1 MICSL
6 CNNQGYVKAHQSKTM
21 EAVIITK
28 TLGPHKVMLNMLVM
42 GEPSSVSSHM
52 VIACNG
58 QGPVVSAEPTSLDFG
73 EVKVLEEKTM
83 EFQLIN
89 DSPVPTQ
96 FIATLKSEDSLCSVS
111 PESGDLEPHESMII
125 TVKLCLVEPGKYK
138 DKIMLR
144 VINSRIIPVEVKGTG
159 YGCSV
164 VFEPQIF
171 PTFDWGLLFSHQQID
186 RTITLTNKGTHDYQM
201 IWITEPEVRF
211 RRGQM
216 LMSHTTKF
224 QLHPSIVNIPPGE
237 TRHVYCKL
245 FWKANECVVE
255 KWNVFG
261 QFHGIGKREL
271 IGTSSFTVTLTEP
284 QILFSKRRLTF
295 RVDVCPEEDKLQQI
309 DELLVTNQSKLDL
322 NVQLSVREPF
332 HLITSAEEHVQSMQ
346 IVLIDGGTTKI
357 RVFFSFNGD
366 TEDCYSKNYS
376 GILRLEYQ
384 EHPNQD
390 KITCKGYVNFPN
402 LDIQP
407 SDFVINCELGTS
419 AEEILTLTNN
429 GPISV
434 VYKFLWLA
442 DSIDIQRD
450 SDVVPECS
458 GCSSRKAKLEA
469 DTAEMQEV
477 EVADEV
483 HEDIYTSDKQDG
495 VGDGPLDTI
504 PPPTNSPISENQSSE
519 IPLTEKISEI
529 HDCLVSA
536 KEIRNFLMPI
546 VGSYFKAD
554 EDLVVLESMQTDPP
568 RNDYINEVL
577 KIVPNE
583 GTVLPYSVQRVH
595 VGFHGF
601 ERLRIKAIIVCEIF
615 RGPTERIHLLA
626 RADAIRYAIDT
637 NVIDFGQQIG
647 HLMPVTIEVIAYGA
661 FPQVYLCIPRGKM
674 HQYHSIELEYSAIQS
689 LTEDFIVNK
698 IGNIV
703 AKKINDLLETDMEM
717 LADMKHV
724 IVERTAHYS
733 ANVINYG
740 PWNVEMRMK
749 MENKK
754 DHPGR
759 SGIIVH
765 FRKHSKLLVGDSA
778 ILQVTWHPT
787 RERFSEKSTEVKH
800 MIYIEVLYGCT
811 IPVTIKGIVTYP
823 YVTVNTKFLD
833 FQDVVVGECLVLHIL
848 IKNDGLVDCEWE
860 ARLSD
865 VHRKK
870 QHEDYP
876 FYVEYDTNYC
886 PPGHFEIVRCYIET
900 RLKIIVKM
908 SPETQIVAITGRGI
922 EKRLNI
928 IEPTIQFLP
937 TIPYTNIQ
945 EVVFTIENTC
955 NYPVEFFWH
964 HLDDVFQMEDHITKA
979 LLYYYKVKEI
989 LLPPRKPGESI
1000 PWQLTKF
1007 YRDIIN
1013 EMAQALIMEKLNEE
1027 EIFEEE
1033 VQLERRSHEGD
1044 TGKKRERMTRS
1055 SVLKRKTRKRGRSI
1069 QQSTTRKSSVRE
1081 SSRRGKR
1088 NEVVS
1093 DLSSTDSGRKD
1104 CPDFPILNETLL
1116 ESIPLPTSDPE
1127 EIQHM
1132 LFCYIDSL
1140 YKSSDFQSRMKD
1152 PVKELFENIQRKSDV
1167 SNNIP
1172 DPSKPEKR
1180 VCVIFHG
1187 APFTEYQ
1194 EVACRSARVLE
1205 IPVLSIDK
1213 AITEVTALS
1222 GSPCSIQL
1230 RQIIDDAYEI
1240 YSEAFVKQK
1249 QRLISQ
1255 DAREGNEVGSESTRK
1270 TGTSSKRRSSLK
1282 EKSSRTGGSPKTS
1295 KKLKTS
1301 KAAKIQSSDAQ
1312 REAILRLHAD
1322 PDPLVELDK
1331 IPTNEKLEMLDAL
1344 SRYEYKIQAILLLQ
1358 KIVDHC
1364 DIHDSPRDRGDRSLR
1379 KKKDSFLGITSELIA
1394 EALEERLS
1402 MEDFKRGFV
1411 VQSLECNFL
1420 RNNTLEAL
1428 LSLLRI
1434 VGNIEYLLFVT
1445 FLNSMA
1451 CYDTRIEQLQKEIE
1465 LPTAQ
1470 KTELFIFAAM
1480 KATDPNQKIQD
1491 IDEMSS
1497 SEYDQLPDEDKKM
1510 YLDAILPLKRAE
1522 ASRRRARFIERMMER
1537 TKKKENRS
1545 YVSSLN
1551 TTKKKRNAKS
1561 TRHVTAA
1568 SNSRPASSKRGTS
1581 KATRSRDSSKRR
1593 KESVSSEVKEITAT
1607 MDRYYTDLSSIEAVI
1622 RNWDPI
1628 RKTIE
1633 TASTTK
1639 SKASRSARSKD
1650 VSPLDTV
1657 PEVPANNF
1665 HIWYVRS
1672 SDPWQDTMY
1681 DLVVAQMNENL
1692 LAKSALPVEIIPVP
1706 DLRPKLYSVLRWKDV
1721 EKRAKRILGDVYQL
1735 VSLTS
1740 MPEIFSVDESNAV
1753 SEVSVQENYTIAKRN
1768 RRRRGRKTS
1777 KTEEQKSLNRA
1788 ENRSVNAST
1797 IGSKDTN
1804 SASFLETIRE
1814 ESLKPR
1820 WILLPSESQ
1829 RFKIRFQPE
1838 ESGHYEEVYALTLLD
1853 GNYIT
1858 YEVNVTGV
1866 ADIPRLDMNPK
1877 TIFAKTANAKLNEAE
1892 SSTYFYDKEL
1902 YDFGSQLVLR
1912 KDRRPHRREA
1922 RLKFCNISEVE
1933 VEVRVSLTENDSQ
1946 CFFVQPQQ
1954 LLIARETKSTQ
1965 RGSCATL
1972 ILSAIAT
1979 RLGIITGK
1987 LFLCVTNNPKV
1998 EVIELQSKGTMLDIE
2013 LDEKELSFGRI
2024 LLYRIEYRTLT
2035 IRNKT
2040 PVPFFWY
2047 LEAEEPADPQITFTP
2062 FHGVIETR
2070 SEQKIEFCYHATT
2083 VGVVRKKAITFKAF
2097 LDEDDND
2104 PIFYDVV
2111 LISGETYDVAV
2122 DINYAN
2128 PIDLKYIKVNF
2139 AAKTTFSMRNRG
2151 DYEVK
2156 YVITMEDKEKL
2167 AKLNLPANFKKKL
2180 EIEPATGTVSPNQEK
2195 TVEMIFKAKTELT
2208 LKEAPILK
2216 CHLVDTHKETT
2227 VIAEI
2232 PLNVS
2237 LVAYYTRFR
2246 INPYPVVNF
2255 GALAMCT
2262 EKTMYLNIE
2271 NIGKFPLHYSI
2282 RLLHKH
2288 PSVMYMTKALP
2299 KEFPKKTS
2307 LAERRTTSKK
2317 GKKSA
2322 RSVKT
2327 ETKIHSEPERLIIGP
2342 ITIMK
2347 TEGTVD
2353 VDQADSIAISCYP
2366 EFVGSQEEQIIIV
2379 VDNSIPEDREGKTV
2393 TLSMNSFMPTI
2404 DFQDLDSTFQEN
2416 RVVDRIQDFDCPKDV
2431 LIVSWSF
2438 KTMHALQMR
2447 MCNLV
2452 FCLFIFIVSF
2462 FQIGAHTVFARQE
2475 KSLYFRYI
2483 NVLSTHVTCFKL
2495 HNRGVVAAN
2504 VEIRLM
2510 EESLTPN
2517 TAKYNTFIIEPTN
2530 DQIPP
2535 MSHKVF
2541 TVSFTPH
2548 IIETFQETFRA
2559 AVVLP
2564 SHLEADQLF
2573 IKLIGESC
2581 VPEVAITEP
2590 VHGARERPTL
2600 NFPRTL
2606 IDESSYRY
2614 LALENIGFIKAKV
2627 IVKIDED
2634 LNNVFLFSACSD
2646 TQHLLQI
2653 WQDYCD
2659 GERNKGKIF
2668 ARGGIDAT
2676 IFILALNPS
2685 QRYKERE
2692 NMLPNTCNFVVSEPR
2707 DRCIVV
2713 RLAPGNVARFK
2724 VIFAPT
2730 EIGKQYGKIRLH
2742 VIDNPYENLSTNLE
2756 GECYVE
2762 PIVLDGLQFE
2772 ENKRK
2777 VVTENHKVRRASS
2790 KQNSLVSASSNSMH
2804 SASLTYILDYGLC
2817 FVSKM
2822 YKKTFKI
2829 ANKSTDR
2836 WFRFQ
2841 WSAHPHVV
2849 FEPSIGHIKY
2859 LTCKEIVAT
2868 FLAPEP
2874 ANYENIR
2881 IECLIC
2887 EILVEYS
2894 QHELVGWDD
2903 RQTEVRWERVHH
2915 DLMDR
2920 ISNIDLFLKKI
2931 VEPTIEAKHE
2941 ILAGTNRS
2949 IDLLLNAIV
2958 AFSECLCTVEE
2969 ICFNDTLMFQ
2979 TREYKFF
2986 LSNPGIVDTVFAW
2999 KINMDEQYPKRYIG
3013 DSSNVTSRPRTAEE
3027 TRSQNSRSSRG
3038 IFSAT
3043 SELGRRNFG
3052 QDESSAGV
3060 NTNILS
3066 RRCMSF
3072 VSDSVD
3078 MKDASS
3084 TKQSDLFSSTAGLSG
3099 RTTDSWLE
3107 GDDLPFVIYPETGTI
3122 SPGQSVECTL
3132 KFSPKDVFYYKA
3144 YLTCNIENHES
3155 KQPNLTIP
3163 VVARSLLPYCHFDVQ
3178 DSDYVTS
3185 GRRDPS
3191 LPGPLGYEIDDPT
3204 LWQNIRVI
3212 EFKVVGVAGTH
3223 VKKFH
3228 LINPTV
3234 DDYYF
3239 SWTNRSALGP
3249 GEISNFHCAVT
3260 EGIAER
3266 GKRTDLA
3273 FTFLAENVGVF
3284 ESFWL
3289 FSIDRYNLE
3298 CLFLLVGIVIEPSVY
3313 CLTIHVKLKPTI
3325 LGFNVRDSLKILNN
3339 EDFHIPFS
3347 VLEESLYSEGKFQ
3360 KLSVT
3365 PMTGTLISKSE
3376 QHFWV
3381 EYHPTQVG
3389 EFHFSIQCAVK
3400 LMKNPLTM
3408 FVTASVYDIVSSVSY
3423 CKLNG
3428 EIVRA
3433 SESKE
3438 NVIDLGK
3445 IMPEVSINLK
3455 FDITNACKVAFYY
3468 AWELGMTPE
3477 ISCRNAYS
3485 VTTSQKQGH
3494 VTSENRSACYLTL
3507 TTYQKVTIKDHCVL
3521 LKISNGPTYKF
3532 TLKATSKRPAIEFSF
3547 NRYDFGPCYIQ
3558 QHNAI
3563 SYCAELRVTN
3573 SDDVAFII
3581 ECKFEEQPH
3590 LSVDLNSISE
3600 ALAAR
3605 STITIPIVFRPLKE
3619 IKYHE
3624 CLVFTINSANE
3635 KRITIIGEGIGYKRR
3650 YPALHFVSV
3659 FQVRLVNPRDQS
3671 IDLGNVPARKSVVR
3685 KIPVINEGLAPLDL
3699 RFGIMKYLND
3709 YDEYREN
3716 QRYCDPSDDESEM
3729 AQASIVEIK
3738 RSWTTDQR
3746 FTTGEPKLLDVLKIE
3761 PSSSVVLKRNKRVN
3775 VLVTFKSPSRMRSFE
3790 TKVAFQSSSMILPLF
3805 SVRGSCVGAEF
3816 RLNRNHI
3823 FFGTV
3828 VQGCTEE
3835 SKVILMNTG
3844 DLGSRFK
3851 WNTSKLPKDFQ
3862 IAPMSGYCSAGMD
3875 VSFTVKFQPPEQR
3888 NLIEGEAVMEI
3899 EKYQCLRVKISGA
3912 CCKLPDPI
3920 ETIAFECLVR
3930 GKQTRS
3936 VVITN
3941 DSTHTWKLKVEVTG
3955 DYFSV
3960 DETLQVPSLQFAPCI
3975 VTYSPLVMN
3984 SENTLHMVESQ
3995 PTNQSLKWKFIFE
4008 AVFLF
4013 FLFVQGT
4020 LMLKSQDENL
4030 YLLYF
4035 LRGRSLPPQVTEKIS
4050 RQFPAKTKYTELLP
4064 VHNWLNTQQRFQC
4077 KIELLRNDN
4086 TLSQIPLY
4094 SFVGNER
4101 IDVPPNSQRDYRAV
4115 FYCYEKWDFY
4125 FKVTFTNVEKE
4136 YQFYEIEYE
4145 VTEPEVIESIKL
4157 ATPARSQICYALKLE
4172 NPLERETIKFT
4183 AECLH
4188 PFVTVTKVSK
4198 IVQPLSHEYIT
4209 IIYHPTMP
4217 FITDVVM
4224 LNVDS
4229 EKLGRFPYELR
4240 LKASPAPPEK
4250 TTRVNAA
4257 LGSNYAFS
4265 LPVKNFTREN
4275 AIFLIHV
4282 DSECFACPKN
4292 IQVSELSEGIIDVI
4306 YEPYDV
4312 ENATATLI
4320 ASSDTAGE
4328 FIFPLIG
4335 SCSLPKP
4342 MGPYVITR
4350 SSPAFISFKNVFR
4363 EAKTF
4368 DFIVDVAEIFIMSTA
4383 STTLNSKQ
4391 SIDVKVS
4398 IRENELE
4405 EEDFKE
4411 EKYPVT
4417 GKLMAYC
4424 TDHAFSHIN
4433 WVYYLRAV
4441 FE

>member
-1 MICSL
+1 
-6 CNNQGYVKAHQSKTM
+6 
-21 EAVIITK
+21 
-28 TLGPHKVMLNMLVM
+28 
-42 GEPSSVSSHM
+42 
-52 VIACNG
+52 
-58 QGPVVSAEPTSLDFG
+58 
-73 EVKVLEEKTM
+73 
-83 EFQLIN
+83 
-89 DSPVPTQ
+89 
-96 FIATLKSEDSLCSVS
+96 
-111 PESGDLEPHESMII
+111 
-125 TVKLCLVEPGKYK
+125 
-138 DKIMLR
+138 
-144 VINSRIIPVEVKGTG
+144 
-159 YGCSV
+159 
-164 VFEPQIF
+164 
-171 PTFDWGLLFSHQQID
+171 
-186 RTITLTNKGTHDYQM
+186 
-201 IWITEPEVRF
+201 
-211 RRGQM
+211 
-216 LMSHTTKF
+216 
-224 QLHPSIVNIPPGE
+224 
-237 TRHVYCKL
+237 
-245 FWKANECVVE
+245 
-255 KWNVFG
+255 
-261 QFHGIGKREL
+261 
-271 IGTSSFTVTLTEP
+271 
-284 QILFSKRRLTF
+284 
-295 RVDVCPEEDKLQQI
+295 
-309 DELLVTNQSKLDL
+309 
-322 NVQLSVREPF
+322 
-332 HLITSAEEHVQSMQ
+332 
-346 IVLIDGGTTKI
+346 
-357 RVFFSFNGD
+357 
-366 TEDCYSKNYS
+366 
-376 GILRLEYQ
+376 
-384 EHPNQD
+384 
-390 KITCKGYVNFPN
+390 
-402 LDIQP
+402 
-407 SDFVINCELGTS
+407 
-419 AEEILTLTNN
+419 
-429 GPISV
+429 
-434 VYKFLWLA
+434 
-442 DSIDIQRD
+442 
-450 SDVVPECS
+450 
-458 GCSSRKAKLEA
+458 
-469 DTAEMQEV
+469 
-477 EVADEV
+477 
-483 HEDIYTSDKQDG
+483 
-495 VGDGPLDTI
+495 
-504 PPPTNSPISENQSSE
+504 
-519 IPLTEKISEI
+519 
-529 HDCLVSA
+529 
-536 KEIRNFLMPI
+536 
-546 VGSYFKAD
+546 
-554 EDLVVLESMQTDPP
+554 
-568 RNDYINEVL
+568 
-577 KIVPNE
+577 
-583 GTVLPYSVQRVH
+583 
-595 VGFHGF
+595 
-601 ERLRIKAIIVCEIF
+601 
-615 RGPTERIHLLA
+615 
-626 RADAIRYAIDT
+626 
-637 NVIDFGQQIG
+637 
-647 HLMPVTIEVIAYGA
+647 
-661 FPQVYLCIPRGKM
+661 
-674 HQYHSIELEYSAIQS
+674 
-689 LTEDFIVNK
+689 
-698 IGNIV
+698 
-703 AKKINDLLETDMEM
+703 
-717 LADMKHV
+717 
-724 IVERTAHYS
+724 
-733 ANVINYG
+733 
-740 PWNVEMRMK
+740 
-749 MENKK
+749 
-754 DHPGR
+754 
-759 SGIIVH
+759 
-765 FRKHSKLLVGDSA
+765 
-778 ILQVTWHPT
+778 
-787 RERFSEKSTEVKH
+787 
-800 MIYIEVLYGCT
+800 
-811 IPVTIKGIVTYP
+811 
-823 YVTVNTKFLD
+823 
-833 FQDVVVGECLVLHIL
+833 
-848 IKNDGLVDCEWE
+848 
-860 ARLSD
+860 
-865 VHRKK
+865 
-870 QHEDYP
+870 
-876 FYVEYDTNYC
+876 
-886 PPGHFEIVRCYIET
+886 
-900 RLKIIVKM
+900 
-908 SPETQIVAITGRGI
+908 
-922 EKRLNI
+922 
-928 IEPTIQFLP
+928 
-937 TIPYTNIQ
+937 
-945 EVVFTIENTC
+945 
-955 NYPVEFFWH
+955 
-964 HLDDVFQMEDHITKA
+964 
-979 LLYYYKVKEI
+979 
-989 LLPPRKPGESI
+989 
-1000 PWQLTKF
+1000 
-1007 YRDIIN
+1007 
-1013 EMAQALIMEKLNEE
+1013 
-1027 EIFEEE
+1027 
-1033 VQLERRSHEGD
+1033 
-1044 TGKKRERMTRS
+1044 
-1055 SVLKRKTRKRGRSI
+1055 
-1069 QQSTTRKSSVRE
+1069 
-1081 SSRRGKR
+1081 
-1088 NEVVS
+1088 
-1093 DLSSTDSGRKD
+1093 
-1104 CPDFPILNETLL
+1104 
-1116 ESIPLPTSDPE
+1116 
-1127 EIQHM
+1127 
-1132 LFCYIDSL
+1132 
-1140 YKSSDFQSRMKD
+1140 
-1152 PVKELFENIQRKSDV
+1152 
-1167 SNNIP
+1167 
-1172 DPSKPEKR
+1172 
-1180 VCVIFHG
+1180 
-1187 APFTEYQ
+1187 
-1194 EVACRSARVLE
+1194 
-1205 IPVLSIDK
+1205 
-1213 AITEVTALS
+1213 
-1222 GSPCSIQL
+1222 
-1230 RQIIDDAYEI
+1230 
-1240 YSEAFVKQK
+1240 
-1249 QRLISQ
+1249 
-1255 DAREGNEVGSESTRK
+1255 
-1270 TGTSSKRRSSLK
+1270 
-1282 EKSSRTGGSPKTS
+1282 
-1295 KKLKTS
+1295 
-1301 KAAKIQSSDAQ
+1301 
-1312 REAILRLHAD
+1312 
-1322 PDPLVELDK
+1322 
-1331 IPTNEKLEMLDAL
+1331 
-1344 SRYEYKIQAILLLQ
+1344 
-1358 KIVDHC
+1358 
-1364 DIHDSPRDRGDRSLR
+1364 
-1379 KKKDSFLGITSELIA
+1379 
-1394 EALEERLS
+1394 
-1402 MEDFKRGFV
+1402 
-1411 VQSLECNFL
+1411 
-1420 RNNTLEAL
+1420 
-1428 LSLLRI
+1428 
-1434 VGNIEYLLFVT
+1434 
-1445 FLNSMA
+1445 
-1451 CYDTRIEQLQKEIE
+1451 
-1465 LPTAQ
+1465 
-1470 KTELFIFAAM
+1470 
-1480 KATDPNQKIQD
+1480 
-1491 IDEMSS
+1491 
-1497 SEYDQLPDEDKKM
+1497 
-1510 YLDAILPLKRAE
+1510 
-1522 ASRRRARFIERMMER
+1522 
-1537 TKKKENRS
+1537 
-1545 YVSSLN
+1545 
-1551 TTKKKRNAKS
+1551 
-1561 TRHVTAA
+1561 
-1568 SNSRPASSKRGTS
+1568 
-1581 KATRSRDSSKRR
+1581 
-1593 KESVSSEVKEITAT
+1593 
-1607 MDRYYTDLSSIEAVI
+1607 
-1622 RNWDPI
+1622 
-1628 RKTIE
+1628 
-1633 TASTTK
+1633 
-1639 SKASRSARSKD
+1639 
-1650 VSPLDTV
+1650 
-1657 PEVPANNF
+1657 
-1665 HIWYVRS
+1665 
-1672 SDPWQDTMY
+1672 
-1681 DLVVAQMNENL
+1681 
-1692 LAKSALPVEIIPVP
+1692 
-1706 DLRPKLYSVLRWKDV
+1706 
-1721 EKRAKRILGDVYQL
+1721 
-1735 VSLTS
+1735 
-1740 MPEIFSVDESNAV
+1740 
-1753 SEVSVQENYTIAKRN
+1753 
-1768 RRRRGRKTS
+1768 
-1777 KTEEQKSLNRA
+1777 
-1788 ENRSVNAST
+1788 
-1797 IGSKDTN
+1797 
-1804 SASFLETIRE
+1804 
-1814 ESLKPR
+1814 
-1820 WILLPSESQ
+1820 
-1829 RFKIRFQPE
+1829 
-1838 ESGHYEEVYALTLLD
+1838 
-1853 GNYIT
+1853 
-1858 YEVNVTGV
+1858 
-1866 ADIPRLDMNPK
+1866 
-1877 TIFAKTANAKLNEAE
+1877 
-1892 SSTYFYDKEL
+1892 
-1902 YDFGSQLVLR
+1902 
-1912 KDRRPHRREA
+1912 
-1922 RLKFCNISEVE
+1922 
-1933 VEVRVSLTENDSQ
+1933 
-1946 CFFVQPQQ
+1946 
-1954 LLIARETKSTQ
+1954 
-1965 RGSCATL
+1965 
-1972 ILSAIAT
+1972 
-1979 RLGIITGK
+1979 
-1987 LFLCVTNNPKV
+1987 
-1998 EVIELQSKGTMLDIE
+1998 MLDIE
-2013 LDEKELSFGRI
+2013 LDEKELSFGRV

-2035 IRNKT
+2035 VRNKT

-2062 FHGVIETR
+2062 FHGVIESR
-2070 SEQKIEFCYHATT
+2070 SEQKIELCYHATT
-2083 VGVVRKKAITFKAF
+2083 VGVVRKKAIIFKAF

-2128 PIDLKYIKVNF
+2128 PIDLKYIRVNF

-2156 YVITMEDKEKL
+2156 YVITVQDKEKL

-2180 EIEPATGTVSPNQEK
+2180 EIEPTTGTVPPNQEK
-2195 TVEMIFKAKTELT
+2195 TVEMIFKPKTELT

-2255 GALAMCT
+2255 GALAICT

-2299 KEFPKKTS
+2299 KEFPKKSTS
-2307 LAERRTTSKK
+2307 LAEKRTTSKK

-2327 ETKIHSEPERLIIGP
+2327 ETKINSEPDRLTIGP

-2353 VDQADSIAISCYP
+2353 VGQTDSIAISCYP

-2416 RVVDRIQDFDCPKDV
+2416 RVVDRIQDFDCPKD
-2431 LIVSWSF
+2431 
-2438 KTMHALQMR
+2438 
-2447 MCNLV
+2447 
-2452 FCLFIFIVSF
+2452 
-2462 FQIGAHTVFARQE
+2462 IGAHTVFARQE

-2495 HNRGVVAAN
+2495 YNRGVVAAN

-2510 EESLTPN
+2510 EESLMPN
-2517 TAKYNTFIIEPTN
+2517 SAKSNTFIVEPTN

-2634 LNNVFLFSACSD
+2634 LNNVFLFSACTD

-2653 WQDYCD
+2653 WEDYCD
-2659 GERNKGKIF
+2659 
-2668 ARGGIDAT
+2668 
-2676 IFILALNPS
+2676 
-2685 QRYKERE
+2685 
-2692 NMLPNTCNFVVSEPR
+2692 EPR
-2707 DRCIVV
+2707 DRCIVI

-2724 VIFAPT
+2724 VIFSPT
-2730 EIGKQYGKIRLH
+2730 EIGKHHGKIRLH
-2742 VIDNPYENLSTNLE
+2742 VIDNPYENMSTNLE

-2762 PIVLDGLQFE
+2762 PIVLDGLQLE

-2777 VVTENHKVRRASS
+2777 VVTGNHKIRRVSS

-2859 LTCKEIVAT
+2859 LTCKEIVVT

-2894 QHELVGWDD
+2894 EHELVGWDD
-2903 RQTEVRWERVHH
+2903 RQTEVRWERIHH

-2920 ISNIDLFLKKI
+2920 ISNINLLLKKI

-2958 AFSECLCTVEE
+2958 AFSECSCTVQE

-3013 DSSNVTSRPRTAEE
+3013 DSSNVTSRPKTAEE
-3027 TRSQNSRSSRG
+3027 TRSQYSRSSRG

-3043 SELGRRNFG
+3043 SELDRRNFG
-3052 QDESSAGV
+3052 QDESSAEV

-3144 YLTCNIENHES
+3144 YLTCNIENQES
-3155 KQPNLTIP
+3155 KQPNLIIP
-3163 VVARSLLPYCHFDVQ
+3163 IVARSLLPYCHFDVQ

-3239 SWTNRSALGP
+3239 SWTNRSPLGP
-3249 GEISNFHCAVT
+3249 NEISNFHCAVT
-3260 EGIAER
+3260 EGVAER

-3298 CLFLLVGIVIEPSVY
+3298 CLFLLVGIVTEPSVY

-3445 IMPEVSINLK
+3445 IMPEVPISLK

-3494 VTSENRSACYLTL
+3494 VTSEDRSACYLIL

-3532 TLKATSKRPAIEFSF
+3532 TLKATSRRPAIEFSF

-3563 SYCAELRVTN
+3563 SYYAELRVTN

-3590 LSVDLNSISE
+3590 LSIDLNSISE

-3635 KRITIIGEGIGYKRR
+3635 KRITIIGEGIGYK
-3650 YPALHFVSV
+3650 
-3659 FQVRLVNPRDQS
+3659 VRLVNPRDKS

-3699 RFGIMKYLND
+3699 RFGIMKYLNG
-3709 YDEYREN
+3709 YDEYRES

-3729 AQASIVEIK
+3729 AQASIMETK
-3738 RSWTTDQR
+3738 RSWTMDQR
-3746 FTTGEPKLLDVLKIE
+3746 FATGEPKLLDVLKIE
-3761 PSSSVVLKRNKRVN
+3761 PSSSVVLKPNKRVN

-3790 TKVAFQSSSMILPLF
+3790 IKVAFQSSSMILPLF

-3823 FFGTV
+3823 PFGTV
-3828 VQGCTEE
+3828 VQDCTEE
-3835 SKVILMNTG
+3835 SKVILTNTG

-3862 IAPMSGYCSAGMD
+3862 ITPMSGYCSAGMD

-3899 EKYQCLRVKISGA
+3899 EKYQSLKVKISGA

-3930 GKQTRS
+3930 GRQTRS

-3941 DSTHTWKLKVEVTG
+3941 GSNHTWKLKVEVTG

-3960 DETLQVPSLQFAPCI
+3960 DETLQVPSQQSAPCI

-3984 SENTLHMVESQ
+3984 SENTLHM
-3995 PTNQSLKWKFIFE
+3995 
-4008 AVFLF
+4008 
-4013 FLFVQGT
+4013 GT
-4020 LMLKSQDENL
+4020 LVLKSQDENL

-4035 LRGRSLPPQVTEKIS
+4035 LRGRSLPPEVTEKIS
-4050 RQFPAKTKYTELLP
+4050 RQFPAKTRYTELLP
-4064 VHNWLNTQQRFQC
+4064 VHNWLNTQQRFKC
-4077 KIELLRNDN
+4077 KIELLTNDD
-4086 TLSQIPLY
+4086 TQLQIPLY

-4115 FYCYEKWDFY
+4115 FYCYEKWNFY

-4292 IQVSELSEGIIDVI
+4292 IRVSELSEGIIDVI

-4312 ENATATLI
+4312 ENAAATLI

-4335 SCSLPKP
+4335 SCTLPKP

-4368 DFIVDVAEIFIMSTA
+4368 DFIVDVAEIFTVNTA
-4383 STTLNSKQ
+4383 STTLDSKQ
-4391 SIDVKVS
+4391 SIDVKVG

-4405 EEDFKE
+4405 EEDFTE